1 MIIASVTHV
10 RVFALNSVYGI
21 DYKASDIGVFALN
34 SLIRCLY
41 LSLPCGFMMWLISTI
56 NPQS

>member
-21 DYKASDIGVFALN
+21 DYKASDIRFRSVRVEFLDTV
-34 SLIRCLY
+34 SVIYRCLVD
-41 LSLPCGFMMWLISTI
+41 S
-56 NPQS
+56 